1 MEGKIKA
8 IEGIYPVTVLEA
20 VKVGDGTSKSLKD
33 ILNKN
38 TNIGYGQYIEKVKD
52 ATVNL
57 FNKETVTKWGYYDVN
72 NNGAWFED
80 ANMWTSDFIPIKPST
95 KYIRSTQNG
104 ILETFYTK
112 DKVFISGSRSGTF
125 TTPSNAYYMRMAVMV
140 SKLDTEML
148 VEGEILP
155 EQYIPCIPTDV
166 YKIPSLS
173 FEVEL
178 SKETVTE
185 DALSPDLKDEIIKS
199 DLERFEKALPK
210 VHLQIETYTE
220 GANEPY
226 HPSVVK
232 FDTAWNGYR
241 YWMAYT
247 PMPNEPNENPCIC
260 ASNDLIKWETPDG
273 LINPIDK
280 PHDYTTNSASGYW
293 SDTHLVYNSN
303 TNKLECWYRGVGA
316 SGVGENN
323 ICRKTTTNGTVWSD
337 REVLFTFSTGSY
349 VSPSIIFE
357 DNKYKI
363 WFCRPNERYES
374 SDGTN
379 WSKTGSYSFFP
390 INYNFWH
397 QDIIKTDVGYELVGM
412 ETVGSNT
419 RIIHFT
425 STDGIKFK
433 FGKEIVKVLDNNKY
447 GIKGF
452 YKPCLVKDN
461 GIYYLFL
468 SINWS
473 NGTNGMSLSI
483 SDKLNDITA
492 LKGINQDYI
501 PYMTRYS
508 KKGKSAFE
516 GQTVFDTELNKMVY
530 CKKGGRNAVWVDFN
544 GNTV

>member
-8 IEGIYPVTVLEA
+8 IEGIYPVTVLDA

-38 TNIGYGQYIEKVKD
+38 TNIGYSQYIEKVKD

-80 ANMWTSDFIPIKPST
+80 ANMWSSDFIPIKPST

-155 EQYIPCIPTDV
+155 EQYMPCIPTDV

-178 SKETVTE
+178 GKETVTE
-185 DALSPDLKDEIIKS
+185 DALSPDLKDKIIKS

-241 YWMAYT
+241 YWMTYT
-247 PMPNEPNENPCIC
+247 PFPNEANENPCIC
-260 ASNDLIKWETPDG
+260 ASNDLIKWETPTG
-273 LINPIDK
+273 LINPLDK
-280 PHDYTTNSASGYW
+280 PHDYDTGATGYW
-293 SDTHLVYNSN
+293 SDTNLLYNPD
-303 TNKLECWYRGVGA
+303 KDRLECFYRGIGA
-316 SGVGENN
+316 SATGENN
-323 ICRKTTTNGTVWSD
+323 ICRKTSSDGITWSD
-337 REVLFTFSTGSY
+337 REIIFTFTSGSY
-349 VSPSIIFE
+349 VSQSVIYE
-357 DNKYKI
+357 NGKYTMY
-363 WFCRPNERYES
+363 FCRPSEIYES
-374 SDGTN
+374 TN
-379 WSKTGSYSFFP
+379 GINWTKTGTLSFFP
-390 INYNFWH
+390 MNYSFWH
-397 QDIIKTDVGYELVGM
+397 QDIIKTDIGYELVGM
-412 ETVGSNT
+412 ESVGFNT

-425 STDGIKFK
+425 STDGINFRN
-433 FGKEIVKVLDNNKY
+433 GKEIVKVLDNNKY

-452 YKPCLVKDN
+452 YKPALVKEN

-468 SINWS
+468 SINWT
-473 NGTNGMSLSI
+473 NGTNGMSLAI
-483 SDKLNDITA
+483 SDKLNDITSI
-492 LKGINQDYI
+492 KGIDQNYI
-501 PYMTRYS
+501 PYMSKYTR
-508 KKGKSAFE
+508 KGLSGFE
-516 GQTVFDTELNKMVY
+516 GQIVFDTELNKMVY
-530 CKKGGRNAVWVDFN
+530 CKKGGRKAIWVDFN
-544 GNTV
+544 GNNV